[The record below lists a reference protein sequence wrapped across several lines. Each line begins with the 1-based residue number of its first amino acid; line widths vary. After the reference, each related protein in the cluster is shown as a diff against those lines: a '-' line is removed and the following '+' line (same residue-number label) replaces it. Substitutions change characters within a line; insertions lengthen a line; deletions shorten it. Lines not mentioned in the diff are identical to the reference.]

1 MSSKLKQT
9 TKAIWRLGDYC
20 PIATLLEPA
29 AHEVVDALSGLG
41 HNPAIT

>member
-1 MSSKLKQT
+1 MSSKLKQA
-9 TKAIWRLGDYC
+9 TKAISRLGDYC